1 MMRKIFTLLKKK
13 STPLIGSIKRIGAL
27 IRKEIESLMKDRL
40 ALLVIFLLPLIIT
53 GAMGMAQYR
62 VITLDDYYRIAVINQ
77 DTTTYGVNN
86 VSLSDELIHEMY
98 FHANECITIPMQS
111 YDLAVYLL
119 WQREINAIMVIPD
132 GFTTQLAA
140 SGGGIPV
147 VSYVNLTLD
156 GSDVEGQGT
165 VIKGVTSAIAE
176 LKIEYNFTKN
186 EVIPSAQAIWPAE
199 TEGISDIQ
207 ITVPLILPML
217 LIGAAL
223 VLTSQSVV
231 GDIPLRRMLLTPA
244 GKSEALIAKTISYL
258 IVALIQIMVVLVI
271 LIPIL
276 QFQPV
281 GTLFDFLIVLT
292 LTSFFGIGLGIFI
305 SVASTSRLQAN
316 QYFIFSYLVLIV
328 ILLAVPVK
336 AIQRLDPLQLS
347 REAISGVTARGLP
360 LIDVG
365 LQCLYLLGFTAF
377 FLSLAFIVFFFKK
390 GLV

>member
-1 MMRKIFTLLKKK
+1 MMNKIFTSLKKK
-13 STPLIGSIKRIGAL
+13 STPLIGSLKRIGAL

-53 GAMGMAQYR
+53 GAMGLAQYR
-62 VITLDDYYRIAVINQ
+62 VITLDDYYRIVVINQ
-77 DTTTYGVNN
+77 DTTTYNGTSFSN
-86 VSLSDELIHEMY
+86 ELIHEMY
-98 FHANECITIPMQS
+98 LHANECLTIPMQS

-119 WQREINAIMVIPD
+119 WQREINAIMIIPE

-140 SGGGIPV
+140 SGGEIPV

-156 GSDVEGQGT
+156 GSDIEGQGT
-165 VIKGVTSAIAE
+165 VISGVTSAIAE
-176 LKIEYNFTKN
+176 LKIDYNFTKN
-186 EVIPSAQAIWPAE
+186 EVIPSTQAIWPGE

-207 ITVPLILPML
+207 ITIPLILPML

-258 IVALIQIMVVLVI
+258 IVALIQIMVVLVV

-281 GTLFDFLIVLT
+281 GTLFDFLIVLV

-305 SVASTSRLQAN
+305 SVASNSRLQAN
-316 QYFIFSYLVLIV
+316 QYFIFSYLILIV

-347 REAISGVTARGLP
+347 REAIAGVTARGLP

-365 LQCLYLLGFTAF
+365 TQCLYLLGFTAF
-377 FLSLAFIVFFFKK
+377 FLALAFVVFFFKK
-390 GLV
+390 SLV